1 MSYLVLARKWRP
13 QLFDDLVGQEHVS
26 QTLKNAIT
34 ADRVHHAFLF
44 TGARG
49 VGKTSA
55 ARIFAKALNCKEG
68 PTTQPCGVC
77 PSCVEITNSQGID
90 VLEIDGAS
98 NTGVDD
104 IRELRENIRYLPS
117 QSRYKI
123 FIIDEV
129 HMLSINAFN
138 ALLKT
143 LEEPP
148 EHAKFIF
155 ATTEP
160 HKIPI
165 TILSRCQRFDFKK
178 IALAPLQARLRFIVD
193 QEQIAISDSGLE
205 IVARSAGGSMRDAL
219 STLDQVIAFCGDQVE
234 DDELQ
239 ALLGLVSRTL
249 LLATIKAILD
259 RQPGE
264 SLLLVKKVDDQGHSF
279 RQFCQ
284 QLVEL
289 VRALVILKVVQ
300 QPGDLIDIGETELV
314 DLRALAEVSSLED
327 LQRLL
332 TILIRTEADLA
343 VSNSPRLTMEMVLVR
358 LAGLP
363 RGVDVA
369 TLVRKL
375 DALEK
380 RLAGGLPT
388 PPAAPPSSSPP
399 ASPVSASAAV
409 RSAPATSGSSSAP
422 SASVSP
428 TMMKGSADLAPEP
441 PLADVPP
448 DADVQ
453 PPPAGLPADKNW
465 AGFVDFVKSRRKPRI
480 SSLLE
485 QSSVLLLELP
495 RLRIGMPQCYFTLA
509 DNEMR
514 GAINQLAVEYFGT
527 AVKVEF
533 EKVANGDKAPLSL
546 HEERNRQES
555 DRQKKLRENAMEH
568 PLVKSALEIFGGT
581 IEDVKPID
589 KGFV

>member
-1 MSYLVLARKWRP
+1 MSYQVLARKWRP
-13 QLFDDLVGQEHVS
+13 QLFEDLVGQEHVS

-55 ARIFAKALNCKEG
+55 ARIFAKALNCESG
-68 PTTQPCGVC
+68 PTTQPCGTC
-77 PSCVEITNSQGID
+77 PSCIDITKSQGID

-178 IALAPLQARLRFIVD
+178 IGLNPLQERLRY
-193 QEQIAISDSGLE
+193 IAEEEKISIEDAGLA
-205 IVARSAGGSMRDAL
+205 IIARSGGGSMRDAL
-219 STLDQVIAFCGDQVE
+219 STLDQVVAFCGEQVDE
-234 DDELQ
+234 EELQ
-239 ALLGLVSRTL
+239 GLLGLVSRAL
-249 LLATIKAILD
+249 LLATIRFILE
-259 RQPGE
+259 RKPGQ
-264 SLLLVKKVDDQGHSF
+264 LLTLVQNVDEHGHSF

-284 QLVEL
+284 QLVEM
-289 VRALVILKVVQ
+289 VRALVVLKVVTE
-300 QPGDLIDIGETELV
+300 PGDLIDVGEAEL
-314 DLRALAEVSSLED
+314 LELKKMAEPASLED
-327 LQRLL
+327 LQRVLAV
-332 TILIRTEADLA
+332 LIRTEADIA
-343 VSNSPRLTMEMVLVR
+343 VSNFPRLTMEMVLVK

-363 RGVDVA
+363 SGIDVA
-369 TLVRKL
+369 TLIQRL
-375 DALEK
+375 EGLEK
-380 RLAGGLPT
+380 QLASGLPT
-388 PPAAPPSSSPP
+388 PQPAPVEQN
-399 ASPVSASAAV
+399 PVSAPVEVPLPEEPTEIKPVAAPIV
-409 RSAPATSGSSSAP
+409 NATEKSW
-422 SASVSP
+422 
-428 TMMKGSADLAPEP
+428 
-441 PLADVPP
+441 
-448 DADVQ
+448 
-453 PPPAGLPADKNW
+453 AGL
-465 AGFVDFVKSRRKPRI
+465 VEFVKGRRKPRI

-485 QSSVLLLELP
+485 QSSLLHLDLP
-495 RLRIGMPQCYFTLA
+495 CLRIGMPGRYFSLA
-509 DNEMR
+509 DSEMR
-514 GAINQLAVEYFGT
+514 QAIQLLAAEYFSGT
-527 AVKVEF
+527 VKIEVE
-533 EKVANGDKAPLSL
+533 KIGNGEKAPLSL
-546 HEERNRQES
+546 HEERTQQES
-555 DRQKKLRENAMEH
+555 DRKKKLRENAIEH
-568 PLVKSALEIFGGT
+568 PLVKSALDIFGGE
-581 IEDVKPID
+581 IETVQPID

>member
-55 ARIFAKALNCKEG
+55 ARIFAKALNCQEG

-77 PSCVEITNSQGID
+77 PSCVEITSSQGID

-178 IALAPLQARLRFIVD
+178 IGLIPLQARLRVIVD
-193 QEQIAISDSGLE
+193 AEKIEISDTGLD

-219 STLDQVIAFCGDQVE
+219 STLDQVIAFCGDRVSDE
-234 DDELQ
+234 ELQ
-239 ALLGLVSRTL
+239 GLLGLVSRAL
-249 LLATIKAILD
+249 LLATIKAIID

-264 SLLLVKKVDDQGHSF
+264 LLTLVKKVDDQGHSF

-289 VRALVILKVVQ
+289 VRTLVVLKVVD
-300 QPGDLIDIGETELV
+300 QPGDLIDIGETELA
-314 DLRALAEVSSLED
+314 DLKILADAASLED

-343 VSNSPRLTMEMVLVR
+343 VSTYPRLTMEMTLVK

-363 RGVDVA
+363 AGIDVA
-369 TLVRKL
+369 TLI
-375 DALEK
+375 K
-380 RLAGGLPT
+380 RLESLEQ
-388 PPAAPPSSSPP
+388 
-399 ASPVSASAAV
+399 
-409 RSAPATSGSSSAP
+409 
-422 SASVSP
+422 
-428 TMMKGSADLAPEP
+428 KLA
-441 PLADVPP
+441 
-448 DADVQ
+448 
-453 PPPAGLPADKNW
+453 AGLPAAPAVSVAQPVKQPVAHVSPPPSPATKDIPLPEEPVEEQAEIPAVVVSGDKNW
-465 AGFVDFVKSRRKPRI
+465 AGLVEFVKNRRKPRI

-485 QSSVLLLELP
+485 QSSLLLLELP
-495 RLRIGMPQCYFTLA
+495 RLRIGMPQCFFTLA
-509 DNEMR
+509 DSDMR
-514 GAINQLAVEYFGT
+514 EEIRKLAAEYFGT
-527 AVKVEF
+527 DVRVEV
-533 EKVANGDKAPLSL
+533 EKVGNGEKAPLSL
-546 HEERNRQES
+546 HEERTRQES
-555 DRQKKLRENAMEH
+555 DRQKKLRENAVEH

-581 IEDVKPID
+581 IEEVKPID

>member
-1 MSYLVLARKWRP
+1 MSYQVLARKWRP
-13 QLFDDLVGQEHVS
+13 QFFEDLVGQEHVS

-34 ADRVHHAFLF
+34 SDRVHHAFLF

-55 ARIFAKALNCKEG
+55 ARIFAKALNCQEG
-68 PTTQPCGVC
+68 PTTKPCGVC
-77 PSCVEITNSQGID
+77 PSCIEITKSQGID

-148 EHAKFIF
+148 AHAKFIF

-178 IALAPLQARLRFIVD
+178 IGLAPLQARLRYIVD
-193 QEQIAISDSGLE
+193 QENIQIADSGLAV
-205 IVARSAGGSMRDAL
+205 IARSGGGSMRDAL
-219 STLDQVIAFCGDQVE
+219 STLDQVIAFCGDQVG
-234 DDELQ
+234 DDEIES
-239 ALLGLVSRTL
+239 LLGLVDRAL
-249 LLATIKAILD
+249 LVATIRAVLE
-259 RQPGE
+259 RNPGE
-264 SLLLVKKVDDQGHSF
+264 LLGLVKKVDEHGHSF

-289 VRALVILKVVQ
+289 VRALVVLKVID
-300 QPGDLIDIGETELV
+300 QPGDLIDIDAAELQEISV
-314 DLRALAEVSSLED
+314 LSKPAALED

-343 VSNSPRLTMEMVLVR
+343 VSNYPRLTMEMVLVK

-363 RGVDVA
+363 AGIDVSTLLQRLDKLERQLASGFPVAKEQTPARNSVPLVDDIPPPEEPDEGKTVA
-369 TLVRKL
+369 
-375 DALEK
+375 
-380 RLAGGLPT
+380 
-388 PPAAPPSSSPP
+388 SPP
-399 ASPVSASAAV
+399 IE
-409 RSAPATSGSSSAP
+409 SG
-422 SASVSP
+422 
-428 TMMKGSADLAPEP
+428 
-441 PLADVPP
+441 
-448 DADVQ
+448 
-453 PPPAGLPADKNW
+453 DKNW
-465 AGFVDFVKSRRKPRI
+465 AGLVDFVRNRHKPRI

-485 QSSVLLLELP
+485 QSSLMLLELP
-495 RLRIGMPQCYFTLA
+495 CLRIGMPAKYYSLA
-509 DNEMR
+509 DSDMR
-514 GAINQLAVEYFGT
+514 QAIKDLAIEYFGVD
-527 AVKVEF
+527 VKVEVK
-533 EKVANGDKAPLSL
+533 KVGNGDKAPLSL
-546 HEERNRQES
+546 HEERTQQES
-555 DRQKKLRENAMEH
+555 DRQKKLRENAVEH
-568 PLVKSALEIFGGT
+568 PLVKSALNIFGGE

>member
-1 MSYLVLARKWRP
+1 MSYQVLARKWRP

-34 ADRVHHAFLF
+34 SDRVHHAFLF

-55 ARIFAKALNCKEG
+55 ARIFAKALNCQDG
-68 PTTQPCGVC
+68 STTNPCGVC
-77 PSCVEITNSQGID
+77 PSCIEITESRGID

-148 EHAKFIF
+148 DHAKFIF

-178 IALAPLQARLRFIVD
+178 IGLAPLQARLRYIVE
-193 QEQIAISDSGLE
+193 QENITVADTGLE
-205 IVARSAGGSMRDAL
+205 IIARSAGGSMRDAL
-219 STLDQVIAFCGDQVE
+219 STLDQVIAFCGDQIG

-239 ALLGLVSRTL
+239 GLLGLVSRAL
-249 LLATIKAILD
+249 LLATIKAVLE
-259 RQPGE
+259 RNPGE
-264 SLLLVKKVDDQGHSF
+264 LLALVHKVDEHGHSF

-289 VRALVILKVVQ
+289 VRGLVVIKVVE
-300 QPGDLIDIGETELV
+300 QPGDLIDAGETELNE
-314 DLRALAEVSSLED
+314 LRSLAATPSLDE

-332 TILIRTEADLA
+332 VNLIGTEADLA
-343 VSNSPRLTMEMVLVR
+343 VSNYPRLTMEMVLVK
-358 LAGLP
+358 LAELP
-363 RGVDVA
+363 AAIDVA
-369 TLVRKL
+369 TLVQRL
-375 DALEK
+375 LALEQQ
-380 RLAGGLPT
+380 LADGL
-388 PPAAPPSSSPP
+388 PAAPVRAPVKAAAPAPP
-399 ASPVSASAAV
+399 ADIPLPEEPKTVVVEVPVV
-409 RSAPATSGSSSAP
+409 GTSG
-422 SASVSP
+422 
-428 TMMKGSADLAPEP
+428 DRNWF
-441 PLADVPP
+441 
-448 DADVQ
+448 
-453 PPPAGLPADKNW
+453 GL
-465 AGFVDFVKSRRKPRI
+465 VEFVKARRKHGI

-485 QSSVLLLELP
+485 QSSLLLLELP
-495 RLRIGMPQCYFTLA
+495 RVRIGMPVRYFGLV
-509 DNEMR
+509 DNEKR
-514 GAINQLAVEYFGT
+514 QTIQALAAEYFG
-527 AVKVEF
+527 ADVNIEI
-533 EKVANGDKAPLSL
+533 EKIGNGDKAPPSL
-546 HEERNRQES
+546 HEERAQQES
-555 DRQKKLRENAMEH
+555 DRQKKLRENAIEH
-568 PLVKSALEIFGGT
+568 PLVKSAVEIFGGKIT
-581 IEDVKPID
+581 TVKPID

>member
-1 MSYLVLARKWRP
+1 MSYQVLALKWRP
-13 QLFDDLVGQEHVS
+13 QLFEDLVGQEHVS

-55 ARIFAKALNCKEG
+55 ARIFAKALNCQEG

-77 PSCVEITNSQGID
+77 PSCVEITKSQGID

-148 EHAKFIF
+148 AHAKFIF

-178 IALAPLQARLRFIVD
+178 IGLVPMQTRLRYIAG
-193 QEQIAISDSGLE
+193 QENIQVTDSGLA
-205 IVARSAGGSMRDAL
+205 IIARSGGGSMRDAL
-219 STLDQVIAFCGDQVE
+219 STLDQVIAFCGDQIN
-234 DDELQ
+234 DDQLQ
-239 ALLGLVSRTL
+239 SLLGLVSRAL
-249 LLATIKAILD
+249 LLATINAVLE
-259 RQPGE
+259 RNAGQLL
-264 SLLLVKKVDDQGHSF
+264 SLVERVDQHGHSF

-284 QLVEL
+284 QLVEI
-289 VRALVILKVVQ
+289 VRALVILKVVD
-300 QPGDLIDIGETELV
+300 QPGDLIDVGETELQE
-314 DLRALAEVSSLED
+314 LRRLAEPASLED

-332 TILIRTEADLA
+332 AILIRTEADLA
-343 VSNSPRLTMEMVLVR
+343 VSNYPRLTMEMVLVK

-363 RGVDVA
+363 AGIDVS
-369 TLVRKL
+369 TLIKRL
-375 DALEK
+375 ETLEK
-380 RLAGGLPT
+380 KLASGLP
-388 PPAAPPSSSPP
+388 PPDKKSPEH
-399 ASPVSASAAV
+399 SPVSPPVAV
-409 RSAPATSGSSSAP
+409 PLP
-422 SASVSP
+422 EASVE
-428 TMMKGSADLAPEP
+428 TT
-441 PLADVPP
+441 P
-448 DADVQ
+448 DA
-453 PPPAGLPADKNW
+453 LPTVGIGDKSW
-465 AGFVDFVKSRRKPRI
+465 AGFVEFVKNHHKPRI

-485 QSSVLLLELP
+485 QSSLLLLELP
-495 RLRIGMPQCYFTLA
+495 RLRIGMPGRYFCLA
-509 DNEMR
+509 DSDMR
-514 GAINQLAVEYFGT
+514 LAIQALATEYFST
-527 AVKVEF
+527 HVKIEVE
-533 EKVANGDKAPLSL
+533 KIGNGDKAPLSL
-546 HEERNRQES
+546 HAERTRQES
-555 DRQKKLRENAMEH
+555 DRQKKLRENAVEH
-568 PLVKSALEIFGGT
+568 PLVKSALDIFGGK

>member
-1 MSYLVLARKWRP
+1 MSYQVLARKWRP
-13 QLFDDLVGQEHVS
+13 QIFEDLVGQEHVS

-34 ADRVHHAFLF
+34 SDRVHHAFLF

-55 ARIFAKALNCKEG
+55 ARIFAKALNCQEG
-68 PTTQPCGVC
+68 PTTKPCGIC
-77 PSCVEITNSQGID
+77 PSCIEITKSQGID

-148 EHAKFIF
+148 AHAKFIF

-178 IALAPLQARLRFIVD
+178 IDLDPLQARLRYIVD
-193 QEQIAISDSGLE
+193 QENIQIADSGLA
-205 IVARSAGGSMRDAL
+205 IIARSGGGSMRDAL
-219 STLDQVIAFCGDQVE
+219 STLDQVIAFCGEQVS
-234 DDELQ
+234 DDEIQ
-239 ALLGLVSRTL
+239 SLLGLVDRAL
-249 LLATIKAILD
+249 LVATIREVLE
-259 RQPGE
+259 RNPGQ
-264 SLLLVKKVDDQGHSF
+264 LLGLVKKVDEHGHSF

-289 VRALVILKVVQ
+289 VRTLVILKVID
-300 QPGDLIDIGETELV
+300 QPGDLIDIDAAELQEI
-314 DLRALAEVSSLED
+314 RSLAEPASLED

-343 VSNSPRLTMEMVLVR
+343 VSNYPRLTMEMVLVK

-363 RGVDVA
+363 AGIDVS
-369 TLVRKL
+369 TLLQRL
-375 DALEK
+375 DRLERQLAL
-380 RLAGGLPT
+380 GLPVVKET
-388 PPAAPPSSSPP
+388 PPVRNLVPPVDDIPP
-399 ASPVSASAAV
+399 PEEPDGEKPAASPAIE
-409 RSAPATSGSSSAP
+409 SG
-422 SASVSP
+422 
-428 TMMKGSADLAPEP
+428 
-441 PLADVPP
+441 
-448 DADVQ
+448 
-453 PPPAGLPADKNW
+453 DKNW
-465 AGFVDFVKSRRKPRI
+465 AGLVDFVKNRHKPRI

-485 QSSVLLLELP
+485 QSNLLLLELP
-495 RLRIGMPQCYFTLA
+495 CLRIGMPVKYYSLA
-509 DNEMR
+509 DSDMR
-514 GAINQLAVEYFGT
+514 QSIKELAIEYFGVE
-527 AVKVEF
+527 VKVEV
-533 EKVANGDKAPLSL
+533 EKIGNGDKAPLSL
-546 HEERNRQES
+546 HEERTQQES
-555 DRQKKLRENAMEH
+555 DRQKKLRENAVEH
-568 PLVKSALEIFGGT
+568 PLVKSALDIFGGK
-581 IEDVKPID
+581 IKDVKPID

>member
-1 MSYLVLARKWRP
+1 MSYQVLARKWRP
-13 QLFDDLVGQEHVS
+13 QLFEDLVGQEHVS

-34 ADRVHHAFLF
+34 AGRVHHAFLF

-55 ARIFAKALNCKEG
+55 ARIFAKALNCQEG

-77 PSCVEITNSQGID
+77 PSCVEITKSQGID

-129 HMLSINAFN
+129 HMLSLNAFN

-178 IALAPLQARLRFIVD
+178 IGLAPLQARLRYIVD
-193 QEQIAISDSGLE
+193 QEHIQIEDTGLAM
-205 IVARSAGGSMRDAL
+205 IARSGGGSMRDAL
-219 STLDQVIAFCGDQVE
+219 STLDQAIAFCGDQVG

-239 ALLGLVSRTL
+239 SLLGLVSRAL
-249 LLATIKAILD
+249 LLATINAILE
-259 RQPGE
+259 RNPGQ
-264 SLLLVKKVDDQGHSF
+264 SLALVQQVDEHGHSF

-289 VRALVILKVVQ
+289 VRALIVLKVVD
-300 QPGDLIDIGETELV
+300 QPGDLIDVGETELQE
-314 DLRALAEVSSLED
+314 LRSLATPASLED

-332 TILIRTEADLA
+332 SILIRTEADLA
-343 VSNSPRLTMEMVLVR
+343 VSNYPRLTMEMVLVK

-363 RGVDVA
+363 AGIEVA
-369 TLVRKL
+369 TLIKRL
-375 DALEK
+375 EGLEK
-380 RLAGGLPT
+380 QL
-388 PPAAPPSSSPP
+388 S
-399 ASPVSASAAV
+399 
-409 RSAPATSGSSSAP
+409 
-422 SASVSP
+422 
-428 TMMKGSADLAPEP
+428 
-441 PLADVPP
+441 
-448 DADVQ
+448 
-453 PPPAGLPADKNW
+453 AGLPAPRGKLVARNPAPQVVDVPPPEEPVEKQSEALPAAAIGDKSW
-465 AGFVDFVKSRRKPRI
+465 AGLVEFVKNRRKPRI

-485 QSSVLLLELP
+485 QSSLLLLELP
-495 RLRIGMPQCYFTLA
+495 CLRIGMPGRYFSLA
-509 DNEMR
+509 DSDMR
-514 GAINQLAVEYFGT
+514 QDIQLMAVEYFAT
-527 AVKVEF
+527 EVKIEVD
-533 EKVANGDKAPLSL
+533 KIGNGDKVPLSL
-546 HEERNRQES
+546 HEERTQQES
-555 DRQKKLRENAMEH
+555 DRQKKLRENAVEH
-568 PLVKSALEIFGGT
+568 PLVKSALNIFGGK
-581 IEDVKPID
+581 IAEVKPID

>member
-55 ARIFAKALNCKEG
+55 ARIFAKALNCQEG
-68 PTTQPCGVC
+68 PTTQPCGLC
-77 PSCVEITNSQGID
+77 PSCVEITDSRGID

-178 IALAPLQARLRFIVD
+178 IGMAPLQARLQYIAD
-193 QEQIAISDSGLE
+193 QEKIEITASGLA
-205 IVARSAGGSMRDAL
+205 IIARSSGGSMRDAL
-219 STLDQVIAFCGDQVE
+219 STFDQVIAFCGDTIN

-239 ALLGLVSRTL
+239 GLLGLVSRAL
-249 LLATIKAILD
+249 LLATIKGVLQ
-259 RQPGE
+259 RNPSQ
-264 SLLLVKKVDDQGHSF
+264 LLTLVQKVDNHGHSF

-289 VRALVILKVVQ
+289 VRMLVVLKVVP
-300 QPGDLIDIGETELV
+300 QPGDLIDIGE
-314 DLRALAEVSSLED
+314 AEQQEMRSLSEPVTLED

-332 TILIRTEADLA
+332 VVLVRTEADLA
-343 VSNSPRLTMEMVLVR
+343 VSNYPRLTMEMVLVK

-363 RGVDVA
+363 PGIDVA
-369 TLVRKL
+369 TLI
-375 DALEK
+375 K
-380 RLAGGLPT
+380 RLEMLENQL
-388 PPAAPPSSSPP
+388 SS
-399 ASPVSASAAV
+399 
-409 RSAPATSGSSSAP
+409 
-422 SASVSP
+422 
-428 TMMKGSADLAPEP
+428 
-441 PLADVPP
+441 
-448 DADVQ
+448 
-453 PPPAGLPADKNW
+453 GLPAPPTKPVERAPAVPVEENPPLPDEPTAVKEPEASFTPDSGGKSW
-465 AGFVDFVKSRRKPRI
+465 SGLVEFVKNHRKPRI

-485 QSSVLLLELP
+485 QSSLLLLELP
-495 RLRIGMPQCYFTLA
+495 RLRIGMPGRYFNLA
-509 DNEMR
+509 DGDMKQ
-514 GAINQLAVEYFGT
+514 AIQDLAAEYFAT
-527 AVKVEF
+527 AVKVDV
-533 EKVANGDKAPLSL
+533 EKVGNGDNAPPSL
-546 HEERNRQES
+546 HEERAQQES
-555 DRQKKLRENAMEH
+555 DRQKKLRENALEH
-568 PLVKSALEIFGGT
+568 PLIKSALNIFGGEVET
-581 IEDVKPID
+581 VKPID

>member
-1 MSYLVLARKWRP
+1 MSYQVLALKWRP
-13 QLFDDLVGQEHVS
+13 QLFEDLVGQEHVS

-55 ARIFAKALNCKEG
+55 ARIFAKALNCLEG

-77 PSCVEITNSQGID
+77 PSCVEITKSQGID

-148 EHAKFIF
+148 AHAKFIF

-178 IALAPLQARLRFIVD
+178 IGLVPMQTRLRYIAG
-193 QEQIAISDSGLE
+193 QENIQVTDSGLA
-205 IVARSAGGSMRDAL
+205 IIARSGGGSMRDAL
-219 STLDQVIAFCGDQVE
+219 STLDQVIAFCGDQIN
-234 DDELQ
+234 DDQLQ
-239 ALLGLVSRTL
+239 SLLGLVSRAL
-249 LLATIKAILD
+249 LLATINAVLE
-259 RQPGE
+259 RNAGQLL
-264 SLLLVKKVDDQGHSF
+264 SLVERVDQHGHSF

-284 QLVEL
+284 QLVEI
-289 VRALVILKVVQ
+289 VRALVILKVVD
-300 QPGDLIDIGETELV
+300 QPEDLIDVGETELQE
-314 DLRALAEVSSLED
+314 LRRLAEPASLED

-332 TILIRTEADLA
+332 AILIRTEADLA
-343 VSNSPRLTMEMVLVR
+343 VSNYPRLTMEMVLVK

-363 RGVDVA
+363 AGIDVS
-369 TLVRKL
+369 TLIKRL
-375 DALEK
+375 ETLEK
-380 RLAGGLPT
+380 QLASGLP
-388 PPAAPPSSSPP
+388 PPDKKSPEH
-399 ASPVSASAAV
+399 SPIPQPVA
-409 RSAPATSGSSSAP
+409 
-422 SASVSP
+422 
-428 TMMKGSADLAPEP
+428 
-441 PLADVPP
+441 VPP
-448 DADVQ
+448 PETPVETTSDT
-453 PPPAGLPADKNW
+453 LPTGDIGDKSW
-465 AGFVDFVKSRRKPRI
+465 AGFVEFVKNHHKPRI

-485 QSSVLLLELP
+485 QSSLLLLELP
-495 RLRIGMPQCYFTLA
+495 RLRIGMPGRYFCLA
-509 DNEMR
+509 DSDMR
-514 GAINQLAVEYFGT
+514 LAIQDLATEYFST
-527 AVKVEF
+527 HVKIEVE
-533 EKVANGDKAPLSL
+533 KIGNGDKAPLSL
-546 HEERNRQES
+546 HAERTRQES
-555 DRQKKLRENAMEH
+555 DRQKKLRENAVEH
-568 PLVKSALEIFGGT
+568 PLVKSALDIFGGK

>member
-1 MSYLVLARKWRP
+1 MSYQVLARKWRP
-13 QLFDDLVGQEHVS
+13 QFFEDLVGQEHVS

-55 ARIFAKALNCKEG
+55 ARIFAKALNCQEG

-77 PSCVEITNSQGID
+77 PSCIDITKSQGID

-129 HMLSINAFN
+129 HMLSLNAFN

-148 EHAKFIF
+148 AHAKFIF

-178 IALAPLQARLRFIVD
+178 IALAPLQARLRYIVD
-193 QEQIAISDSGLE
+193 QENIQIEDSGLA
-205 IVARSAGGSMRDAL
+205 IIARSGGGSMRDAL
-219 STLDQVIAFCGDQVE
+219 STLDQVIAFCGDRVD

-239 ALLGLVSRTL
+239 GLLGLVSRAL
-249 LLATIKAILD
+249 LQETVQAILERD
-259 RQPGE
+259 AGRLL
-264 SLLLVKKVDDQGHSF
+264 SLVQNVDEHGHSF

-284 QLVEL
+284 PLVEL
-289 VRALVILKVVQ
+289 VRALVVVKVVPE
-300 QPGDLIDIGETELV
+300 PGALIDVGETELQ
-314 DLRALAEVSSLED
+314 DLKSLSEPASLED

-343 VSNSPRLTMEMVLVR
+343 VSNYPRLTMEMVLVK
-358 LAGLP
+358 LAELP
-363 RGVDVA
+363 KGIDVA
-369 TLVRKL
+369 TLIQRL
-375 DALEK
+375 QSLEQQ
-380 RLAGGLPT
+380 LA
-388 PPAAPPSSSPP
+388 S
-399 ASPVSASAAV
+399 
-409 RSAPATSGSSSAP
+409 
-422 SASVSP
+422 
-428 TMMKGSADLAPEP
+428 
-441 PLADVPP
+441 
-448 DADVQ
+448 
-453 PPPAGLPADKNW
+453 GLPAPQGKPAEDVSVSVSVPVEVPPAQEPAAKKSVELPVSGGGEKNW
-465 AGFVDFVKSRRKPRI
+465 EGLVEFVKKHHKPRI

-485 QSSVLLLELP
+485 QSSLLLLELP
-495 RLRIGMPQCYFTLA
+495 RLRIGMPERFLSLA
-509 DNEMR
+509 DAEMR
-514 GAINQLAVEYFGT
+514 QEIQVLAAEYFAA
-527 AVKVEF
+527 AVNVEV
-533 EKVANGDKAPLSL
+533 EKVGNGDKAPLSL
-546 HEERNRQES
+546 HAERAQQES
-555 DRQKKLRENAMEH
+555 DRQKKLRENAIEH
-568 PLVKSALEIFGGT
+568 PAIKSALEIFGGK
-581 IEDVKPID
+581 IEDVRPID

>member
-1 MSYLVLARKWRP
+1 MSYQVLALKWRP
-13 QLFDDLVGQEHVS
+13 QFFEDLVGQEHVS

-55 ARIFAKALNCKEG
+55 ARIFAKALNCQEG
-68 PTTQPCGVC
+68 PTTRPCGVC
-77 PSCVEITNSQGID
+77 PSCIDITKSQGID

-178 IALAPLQARLRFIVD
+178 IGLSPLQGRLRTIAD
-193 QEQIAISDSGLE
+193 QEKIEITDSGLA
-205 IVARSAGGSMRDAL
+205 IIARSGGGSMRDAL
-219 STLDQVIAFCGDQVE
+219 STLDQVIAFCGQQIG
-234 DDELQ
+234 DDDLQ
-239 ALLGLVSRTL
+239 QLLGLVSRSL
-249 LLATIKAILD
+249 LLATIKAILE
-259 RQPGE
+259 RNPGE
-264 SLLLVKKVDDQGHSF
+264 LLDLVKKVDEHGHSF

-289 VRALVILKVVQ
+289 VRALVIIKVVE
-300 QPGDLIDIGETELV
+300 QPGDLIDMGETELQEV
-314 DLRALAEVSSLED
+314 RTLAGPASLED

-332 TILIRTEADLA
+332 AILIRTEADLA
-343 VSNSPRLTMEMVLVR
+343 VSNYPRLTMEMVLVK

-363 RGVDVA
+363 AGIDVS
-369 TLVRKL
+369 TLLQRLDQLERKL
-375 DALEK
+375 AS
-380 RLAGGLPT
+380 GLPIPRGK
-388 PPAAPPSSSPP
+388 PPVQSSPP
-399 ASPVSASAAV
+399 PVDEIPLPTESSAEK
-409 RSAPATSGSSSAP
+409 SAP
-422 SASVSP
+422 
-428 TMMKGSADLAPEP
+428 L
-441 PLADVPP
+441 
-448 DADVQ
+448 
-453 PPPAGLPADKNW
+453 PPAEGGDKSW
-465 AGFVDFVKSRRKPRI
+465 AGLVGFVKSRHKPRI

-485 QSSVLLLELP
+485 QSSLLLLELP
-495 RLRIGMPQCYFTLA
+495 QLKIGMQGSYFNLADSDMRQAIQTLA
-509 DNEMR
+509 
-514 GAINQLAVEYFGT
+514 IEYFGVD
-527 AVKVEF
+527 VKVVF
-533 EKVANGDKAPLSL
+533 EKVGNGDNAPLSL
-546 HEERNRQES
+546 HEERAQRES
-555 DRQKKLRENAMEH
+555 DRQKKLRENAVEH
-568 PLVKSALEIFGGT
+568 PLVKSALDIFGGK
-581 IEDVKPID
+581 IKDVKPID
-589 KGFV
+589 KGFI